1 MADKMEDVDNESST
15 VKAGDKDKEEK
26 SAIIIRSQDT
36 QLTQPSQ
43 AARPASGKRSRSPDS
58 GTTQLQK
65 GVPLRFG
72 SSCSKCRE
80 LRTSLKLEIANL
92 KKTNSSHLREVKKL
106 RKEVGVAN
114 EEKRELRN
122 TINFIKNSYA
132 NLLRDNEDLK
142 SKIAELKKVIIS

>member
-1 MADKMEDVDNESST
+1 MAEKMEDVDNEAST
-15 VKAGDKDKEEK
+15 VKAGDKDKEK
-26 SAIIIRSQDT
+26 KGTNIIRSQDT

-80 LRTSLKLEIANL
+80 LRTSFKLEIANL
-92 KKTNSSHLREVKKL
+92 KKTNSSNLREVKKL
-106 RKEVGVAN
+106 RKEVGAAN
-114 EEKRELRN
+114 EEKRE
-122 TINFIKNSYA
+122 
-132 NLLRDNEDLK
+132 
-142 SKIAELKKVIIS
+142 